1 VSACSWCP
9 IASRPGWR
17 RAPLAPLGQADGRA
31 KAGRAKIGTVSRRTE
46 RLVSEYLAGAN
57 RLPDVVLFRMRADS
71 PYREATLAHDVAAVR
86 AIVFPGDQRTL
97 MDMRRSGTIEAVA
110 GGADAVGMAAKMAN
124 SIGQSNALH
133 KDYSPVSI
141 EPVRNTDAARLKGRR
156 KMRAENGKRRLMGEV
171 K

>member
-1 VSACSWCP
+1 VPWFELACGGVP
-9 IASRPGWR
+9 DGLMFHGGATMPD
-17 RAPLAPLGQADGRA
+17 PKVLGQ
-31 KAGRAKIGTVSRRTE
+31 TRRHFPRIAAITD